1 MIIRKADFTDIDVL
15 QLFGKEL
22 HLVEKEFEPGLKYS
36 EDESRVRYL
45 KQLNNPLALFL
56 IVEDDTKKPLGYLYA
71 HAEEADVHDQLECN
85 LEVIY
90 LIPESRGKGLSNQ
103 LIQSCIDW
111 AKKNHITK
119 IKTEIFAQNTASRK
133 AFEKNGF
140 DPYLLIYSL
149 EI

>member
-1 MIIRKADFTDIDVL
+1 MIIRKADFTDIEVL
-15 QLFGKEL
+15 LLFGKEL
-22 HLVEKEFEPGLKYS
+22 HFVEKKFESDLKYS
-36 EDESRVRYL
+36 EEESRMRYL
-45 KQLNNPLALFL
+45 KQLSNPLALFL
-56 IVEDDTKKPLGYLYA
+56 IVEDDTRNPLGYLYA
-71 HAEEADVHDQLECN
+71 HAEETNEQDQLECN

-90 LIPESRGKGLSNQ
+90 LVPEFRGKGLSSQ
-103 LIQSCIDW
+103 LIRSCIEW

-133 AFEKNGF
+133 AFEKIGF